1 MATHFS
7 ILAWRI
13 PWTEEP
19 GGIQS
24 MGLHR
29 VRHDWSDLACTHDLL
44 IPRENICTPPNISCI
59 SCLALLSHLFHS
71 MVGPRSKNH
80 AKVWRQKI
88 KTEGMLS
95 IEDRVLKKLRSQ
107 GTWSEPWLR
116 CESLDFSLS
125 LRVNLR
131 TALESPASSEQH
143 NPQNAE
149 MSSAQ

>member
-1 MATHFS
+1 
-7 ILAWRI
+7 
-13 PWTEEP
+13 
-19 GGIQS
+19 
-24 MGLHR
+24 
-29 VRHDWSDLACTHDLL
+29 
-44 IPRENICTPPNISCI
+44 
-59 SCLALLSHLFHS
+59 
-71 MVGPRSKNH
+71 
-80 AKVWRQKI
+80 
-88 KTEGMLS
+88 MLS